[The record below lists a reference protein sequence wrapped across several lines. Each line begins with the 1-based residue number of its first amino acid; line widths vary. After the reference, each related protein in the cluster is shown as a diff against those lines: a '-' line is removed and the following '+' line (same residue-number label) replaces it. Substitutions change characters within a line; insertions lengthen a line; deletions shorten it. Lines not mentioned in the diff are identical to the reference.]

1 MHKTGSSQLASE
13 VKDFL
18 KRHISMTKWVDKP
31 KKGRKRKWK
40 ELDSTALFILQVLIN
55 FNVNSEYNKKNFATP
70 SRWYCYNKFYNYNVG
85 FRCEI
90 QTRTRHLC
98 CICCDPRS
106 LPNTSGSRLALQN
119 YDGVSYSHSYAHT
132 PHTIHSNTQRYAT
145 RQSLRGEEGSRS
157 LRPADSRVDSETY

>member
-1 MHKTGSSQLASE
+1 LHKTGSSQLASE

-18 KRHISMTKWVDKP
+18 KRHLAMTKRVDKP

-40 ELDSTALFILQVLIN
+40 ELDSTALFIFRVLIN
-55 FNVNSEYNKKNFATP
+55 FNVNSEYNKKTLLLQVVGIVIIN
-70 SRWYCYNKFYNYNVG
+70 FYNYNVG